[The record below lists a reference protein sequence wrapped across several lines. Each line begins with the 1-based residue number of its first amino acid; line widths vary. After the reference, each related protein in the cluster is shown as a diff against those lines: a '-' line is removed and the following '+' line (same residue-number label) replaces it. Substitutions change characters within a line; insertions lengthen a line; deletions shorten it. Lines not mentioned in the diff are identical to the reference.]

1 MSRNTKYQFVYVGL
15 KQMLAELQDGERL
28 PSFNSLCSHYDI
40 SQATLNSALD
50 LLEKDGLIRRVP
62 KVGVYSAKSQAARR
76 EKKITLLM
84 PGEHEPLFA
93 AVISV
98 CCRFCRAHHIQLSL
112 EFSDLDP
119 DVECRILDRVLHDE
133 SCDGL
138 LFLPLF
144 PLFETRESLETLKKL
159 AEVKPVV
166 QFDRELG
173 NGITS
178 FVGYDCYHDCYEAV
192 RYLVEL
198 GHRSIGLV
206 CASNDDE
213 KRPSERL
220 QGYFDALRDSGLSY
234 DPRHTIVYDAFHP
247 DLAND
252 VVEILSR
259 PDCPRAYYC
268 INSVYIPR
276 FMRKARFLGKSIPR
290 DFSLICYDLADVF
303 ANLPLNMT
311 FFNEPTREA
320 VTAALEQLQAEME
333 CPVAPPVVRK
343 LRGSLV
349 EGESCMRLETK
360 SSINE
365 NMKTKTLIGE
375 VCV

>member
-28 PSFNSLCSHYDI
+28 PSFNSLCSRYDI

-144 PLFETRESLETLKKL
+144 PLFETRATVS
-159 AEVKPVV
+159 
-166 QFDRELG
+166 
-173 NGITS
+173 TS
-178 FVGYDCYHDCYEAV
+178 PT
-192 RYLVEL
+192 
-198 GHRSIGLV
+198 
-206 CASNDDE
+206 
-213 KRPSERL
+213 KRDTS
-220 QGYFDALRDSGLSY
+220 
-234 DPRHTIVYDAFHP
+234 
-247 DLAND
+247 
-252 VVEILSR
+252 
-259 PDCPRAYYC
+259 
-268 INSVYIPR
+268 
-276 FMRKARFLGKSIPR
+276 
-290 DFSLICYDLADVF
+290 
-303 ANLPLNMT
+303 
-311 FFNEPTREA
+311 
-320 VTAALEQLQAEME
+320 
-333 CPVAPPVVRK
+333 AP
-343 LRGSLV
+343 GS
-349 EGESCMRLETK
+349 
-360 SSINE
+360 
-365 NMKTKTLIGE
+365 
-375 VCV
+375 

>member
-28 PSFNSLCSHYDI
+28 PSFNSLCSRYDI

-173 NGITS
+173 TGLRRLSDMTAIMTAMRRSGIWWSSGT
-178 FVGYDCYHDCYEAV
+178 V
-192 RYLVEL
+192 RSDWYA
-198 GHRSIGLV
+198 RRMMTR
-206 CASNDDE
+206 N
-213 KRPSERL
+213 
-220 QGYFDALRDSGLSY
+220 ALRNVFRGISMRSGIPVSPTTRAIRLSMTHFTRTL
-234 DPRHTIVYDAFHP
+234 PMTW
-247 DLAND
+247 L
-252 VVEILSR
+252 
-259 PDCPRAYYC
+259 
-268 INSVYIPR
+268 R
-276 FMRKARFLGKSIPR
+276 F
-290 DFSLICYDLADVF
+290 
-303 ANLPLNMT
+303 
-311 FFNEPTREA
+311 
-320 VTAALEQLQAEME
+320 
-333 CPVAPPVVRK
+333 
-343 LRGSLV
+343 
-349 EGESCMRLETK
+349 
-360 SSINE
+360 
-365 NMKTKTLIGE
+365 
-375 VCV
+375 